1 MNNREPQSQFSYIP
15 VEVTTLI
22 SAGSIFKSAHNHEQL
37 LVKVHDLH
45 EKSWYIH
52 IWKGQNTSD

>member
-45 EKSWYIH
+45 EKS
-52 IWKGQNTSD
+52 